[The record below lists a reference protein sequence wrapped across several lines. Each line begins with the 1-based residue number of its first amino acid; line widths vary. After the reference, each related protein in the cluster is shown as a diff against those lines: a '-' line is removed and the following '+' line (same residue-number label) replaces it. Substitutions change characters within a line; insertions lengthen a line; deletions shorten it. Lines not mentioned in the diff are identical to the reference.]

1 MIGAIM
7 KDFNE
12 YVNKMEKSMKDKLF
26 FIDKI
31 DLNKYDA
38 VEDFG
43 CANGKMIK
51 NLSKIFKTTLIGY
64 DKSEQ
69 MIFEAKNISYDTSC
83 IFTSSLN
90 KLFSM
95 LKNKNYAI
103 IFSSVLHEVSDDDM
117 NNIIKLMT
125 KSKAVIIRDMFFDN
139 DKNIY
144 IEDLTFIPNKYKNDN
159 YYEFEKKY
167 GILNNTKNLYHYF
180 LKYTYLTNWETEILE
195 NYFSIDYNLIVNTL
209 KKNNFSVE
217 YDKKY
222 ILPYKK
228 QEIKTNF
235 NFDLVL
241 PTHRKLI
248 FKRT

>member
-1 MIGAIM
+1 M
-7 KDFNE
+7 KNFNE

-38 VEDFG
+38 VVDFG
-43 CANGKMIK
+43 CANGKMIE

-90 KLFSM
+90 ELFSM
-95 LKNKNYAI
+95 LKDKNYAI

-144 IEDLTFIPNKYKNDN
+144 IDDLTFIPNKYKNDI

-167 GILNNTKNLYHYF
+167 SGITF
-180 LKYTYLTNWETEILE
+180 EDMMKYA
-195 NYFSIDYNLIVNTL
+195 
-209 KKNNFSVE
+209 VE
-217 YDKKY
+217 GEK
-222 ILPYKK
+222 
-228 QEIKTNF
+228 
-235 NFDLVL
+235 
-241 PTHRKLI
+241 
-248 FKRT
+248 